1 MKIRVALCVCCLLSA
16 CAKQESFSPQ
26 DDTGVQLAN
35 RVSIFESKD
44 NQKQWLLTADAVD
57 FADLTRAT
65 LKNPELLL
73 KQNGQNSARVTG
85 QSGTFDYAQK
95 LVTIEGDAR
104 VHSLT
109 EKTLITTERFFYD
122 VDKDRI
128 WSDQKTT
135 ITRAT
140 AKSVARGGIET
151 NSKLTRIELK
161 KQTTQL
167 PQNTNELK
175 R

>member
-1 MKIRVALCVCCLLSA
+1 M
-16 CAKQESFSPQ
+16 
-26 DDTGVQLAN
+26 
-35 RVSIFESKD
+35 
-44 NQKQWLLTADAVD
+44 D

-104 VHSLT
+104 VNSLT